1 MLQMGELAVELSTS
15 SLAKPSKSRVIFLF
29 HSISPHRGG
38 LCTMYILT
46 ITGTGISSA
55 LLF

>member
-1 MLQMGELAVELSTS
+1 MLQMGELAVALSTS